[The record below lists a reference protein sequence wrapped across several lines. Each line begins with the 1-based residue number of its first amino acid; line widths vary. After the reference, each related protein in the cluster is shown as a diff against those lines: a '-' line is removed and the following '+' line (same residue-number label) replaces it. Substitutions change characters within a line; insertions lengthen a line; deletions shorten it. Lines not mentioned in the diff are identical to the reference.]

1 MRTIP
6 SPRTAAAPNVGSERT
21 VLTDAIIAQF
31 RSALHELRCLS
42 GDRMRKTELSYTT
55 IHILSMLD
63 RHGEMPMSRLA
74 DMLDVSLSNA
84 SGIIDRLEDRA
95 LVERFRVPDDR
106 RVVMVRTTTEGRA
119 ALARAEVFK
128 DDLLAKILERLDDAG
143 LDRLA
148 AALGDVAEAAADV
161 FATDPDLARHEHV
174 A

>member
-6 SPRTAAAPNVGSERT
+6 IPGTTAAPVASGERGA
-21 VLTDAIIAQF
+21 LTDAIIAQF
-31 RSALHELRCLS
+31 RSALRELRCLS
-42 GDRMRKTELSYTT
+42 GDRMRKTELSFTT
-55 IHILSMLD
+55 VHILSMLD

-84 SGIIDRLEDRA
+84 SGIIDRLEDRSF
-95 LVERFRVPDDR
+95 VERVRVPDDR
-106 RVVMVRTTTEGRA
+106 RVVMVRTTAEGRA

-128 DDLLAKILERLDDAG
+128 DDLLAKILGRLDEAG

>member
-6 SPRTAAAPNVGSERT
+6 PAEPTAGAPASSDRA

-31 RSALHELRCLS
+31 RSALRELRCLG
-42 GDRMRKTELSYTT
+42 GDRMRKSELSFTT
-55 IHILSMLD
+55 VHILSMLD
-63 RHGEMPMSRLA
+63 RHGEMAMSRLA

-84 SGIIDRLEDRA
+84 SGVIDRLEDRH
-95 LVERFRVPDDR
+95 LVERVRVPDDR
-106 RVVMVRTTTEGRA
+106 RVVLVRITADGQA

-128 DDLLAKILERLDDAG
+128 DDLLAKILGRLDDAG

-148 AALGDVAEAAADV
+148 AALGDVAESAADV
-161 FATDPDLARHEHV
+161 FATDPELARHEHV